1 LLFARHGFEVVGFDF
16 APSAIEAARL
26 AVREAGLAAAFV
38 QADIFTLPPEYAQ
51 SFDYV
56 VEHACFSAIDPA
68 RRPAYV
74 EVVCSLLRPR
84 GELIGL
90 FFAHGQPGGP
100 PFSTDADELRRL
112 FDGAFA
118 VEHLAPPAR
127 SVERR
132 RGHELFARF
141 RRR

>member
-1 LLFARHGFEVVGFDF
+1 LLFARHGFDVVGFDF
-16 APSAIEAARL
+16 APSAIDAARL
-26 AVREAGLAAAFV
+26 AAREARRPAEFV
-38 QADIFTLPPEYAQ
+38 QADIFALPAEYREA
-51 SFDYV
+51 FDYV

-68 RRPAYV
+68 RRPEYV
-74 EVVCSLLRPR
+74 EVVRALLRPD

-112 FDGAFA
+112 VGAAFA
-118 VEHLAPPAR
+118 VEYLAPPAR

-132 RGHELFARF
+132 LGRELFARF